1 MSKWITQP
9 SITVT
14 IETLSAFEQCSF
26 VPRRDRTT
34 QNINAHT
41 QNFTNTQGLNTQSKK
56 QRHATAG
63 KSINKDRKL

>member
-14 IETLSAFEQCSF
+14 IETLSAF
-26 VPRRDRTT
+26 DRTT